1 MSSVGLGTYLGE
13 PDASTDASYRDAI
26 IAAAGGGCNVIDSAI
41 NYRHQRSER
50 AIGQALSSLFQSGA
64 AQRDEIILA
73 TKGGFLSFDGEMPA
87 SPRDYFAE
95 TFIKTGMCKPNE
107 IAAGCHCMAPAYLK
121 NQLDRSLRNLGVAC
135 IDIYY
140 VHNPETQLSEVTR
153 EMFHGRLR
161 SAFETLEDAVSEGK
175 IQMYGVATWN
185 AFRQPGDSRDFLS
198 LQEVAGIALD
208 AGGPDHHFKV
218 IQLPY
223 NLAMPEALT
232 ISNQSFRREE
242 RSTLE
247 LAAELGITVMASA
260 SIFQSRLARNLPEFI
275 RTQLAGLETDAQRA
289 IQFVRSTPG
298 ITTALVGMSRAEH
311 VAENLKTA
319 AVSPA
324 SAEQF
329 FGLFGEAG

>member
-1 MSSVGLGTYLGE
+1 MSSIGLGTYLGE
-13 PDASTDASYRDAI
+13 ADAATDAAYRDAVV
-26 IAAAGGGCNVIDSAI
+26 AAAERGCNVIDSAI

-50 AIGQALSSLFQSGA
+50 SIGQALERLFASGK
-64 AQRDEIILA
+64 AQRDEIVIA
-73 TKGGFLSFDGEMPA
+73 TKGGFLTFDGELPA
-87 SPRDYFAE
+87 SPRDYFAGAY
-95 TFIKTGMCKPNE
+95 IKTGLCKPNE

-121 NQLDRSLRNLGVAC
+121 NQLERSLQNLGVEC

-140 VHNPETQLSEVTR
+140 VHNPETQLGEVPR
-153 EMFHGRLR
+153 EMFRDRLR
-161 SAFETLEDAVSEGK
+161 AAFETLEEAVGEGK

-185 AFRQPGDSRDFLS
+185 AFRRTPDVQDFLS
-198 LQEVAGIALD
+198 LQEIVDLAMD
-208 AGGPDHHFKV
+208 AGGADHHFKV

-232 ISNQSFRREE
+232 VPNQSFRGAE

-260 SIFQSRLARNLPEFI
+260 SIFQSRLSRDLPAFI
-275 RTQLAGLETDAQRA
+275 TSQLKGLTTDAQRA

-298 ITTALVGMSRAEH
+298 LTTALVGMSRTEH

-324 SAEQF
+324 TAEEF
-329 FGLFGEAG
+329 FGLFSESQ